1 MRQMTLAS
9 ASFER
14 YGKLTRRA
22 AFLTEMEK
30 VVPWGE
36 LCAVVEPAVQV
47 RNTFSNSGASGRI

>member
-1 MRQMTLAS
+1 MTLAS

-30 VVPWGE
+30 AVPWVS
-36 LCAVVEPAVQV
+36 CAPCEVDPGFG
-47 RNTFSNSGASGRI
+47 TGA